1 MKKSLRIVLG
11 IVFSTVLLF
20 SGYQIA
26 EILAGYAR
34 SETARQEGV
43 MQAVSIADEELP
55 AAEQTDVSTTATEA
69 TAVPLE
75 TPPIT
80 VDFDALREINPE
92 IVGWLYCADTPI
104 NDPVA
109 YTDNNTYYL
118 KHLYNGEVNRSGT
131 LFVDCRCNL
140 DFSDANTIIYGHHMR
155 SGTRFACLVEYEV
168 QAYYEAHPV
177 MYLLTPQHN
186 YRLDI
191 FSGYVAEAGSQRFFM
206 GSGDDAEFEAYLE
219 EIKAISDFSPCAGQS
234 TQNRIV
240 TLSTCTYDFHEA
252 RYILHAFLTE
262 IGD

>member
-1 MKKSLRIVLG
+1 MKKRLRIVLG
-11 IVFSTVLLF
+11 IVLSTVLLF

-26 EILAGYAR
+26 EMLAGYAR
-34 SETARQEGV
+34 SETARQEAM
-43 MQAVSIADEELP
+43 MQVVSIVDEGLP
-55 AAEQTDVSTTATEA
+55 ATEQTDASTTAAEA

-75 TPPIT
+75 TPPIA

-104 NDPVA
+104 NYPVA
-109 YTDNNTYYL
+109 YTDNNAYYL
-118 KHLYNGEVNRSGT
+118 NHLYDGTRNHSGT
-131 LFVDCRCNL
+131 LFVDCNCSPN
-140 DFSDANTIIYGHHMR
+140 FSDMNTVIYGHHMK
-155 SGTRFACLVEYEV
+155 SGAMFACLVEYEV

-206 GSGDDAEFEAYLE
+206 GSGDEAEFEAYLE
-219 EIKAISDFSPCAGQS
+219 EIKAISDFNSCDGQS